1 MKETN
6 KKGIYYSSGIS
17 GMVHGEEWTTATA
30 PPHRRPQGQSVPT
43 GRPPGLS
50 LHPLLHVPLAGTD
63 PVHTHQQ
70 CE

>member
-1 MKETN
+1 
-6 KKGIYYSSGIS
+6 
-17 GMVHGEEWTTATA
+17 MVHGEEWTTATA

-50 LHPLLHVPLAGTD
+50 LHSLLHVPLARTD

-70 CE
+70 CELILLIYCLLLSYILN

>member
-1 MKETN
+1 
-6 KKGIYYSSGIS
+6 
-17 GMVHGEEWTTATA
+17 MVHGKEWTTATA

-50 LHPLLHVPLAGTD
+50 LHPLLHVPLARTD